1 MLNSLKRRYATAP
14 LQTRIFI
21 QYGSGMIT
29 VMSALLVLFFLYEQ
43 LRIREDSRYQLQRIT
58 RTISE
63 YITSHTTNGSF
74 SLTNSDLKQL
84 LVAEELY
91 AVRVLSSSGA
101 LIASFDSSPVA
112 EGGVNPIL
120 DGDEFD
126 CSLTSNF
133 SQLRTTIKYGSEK
146 IGIIWVSRQLTADR
160 YRIVI
165 TFIIGFSI
173 VLLSIPLSIGT
184 YNRSE
189 DFIMGPILELVGVI
203 KKVSLESNYR
213 LRAVRRTDD
222 EVGLLVDC
230 FNLMLSEI
238 QLRELELLENQN
250 HLEAEV
256 RRRTTQL
263 AEQNRELEEARASAE
278 AGRMVAEHLSRTK
291 GDFLANMSHEIRT
304 PLNGIVGM
312 SELAL
317 GADLTEEQREY
328 IETVNASAKM
338 LLDII
343 NDILDFS
350 KIEAGRVEI
359 ERVSFSI
366 REVISGIMR
375 ALASAVTSRKIE
387 LFADIDPRIPRLV
400 VGDPTKVRQVLTNLV
415 GNAIKFTHVGQVVI
429 RVRLASSRYEEL
441 GISFEVQDSGIGIPP
456 QKLVEIFNPFAQGD
470 TSTTRKYG
478 GTGLGLSISHR
489 LVEAMGGELEVAS
502 REGVGSTFS
511 FSLPLG
517 TTVNGDSINR
527 IQLQVTDERLIAYDT
542 HPVSRGILERELKG
556 LGVRV
561 EMLHDRTSLEDALFH
576 ILPHE
581 RVVLYLDLHRN
592 TQEFADVLELIPTER
607 IGLAPR
613 FIWAAPIDTLTAL
626 PSDKR
631 AVIVPLVYP
640 IIGSA
645 VIEAIKRCWYESSQL
660 SKTPDGVARESEL
673 SSNSLCVLVAED
685 NIVNQKLVARLLEK
699 YGHEAV
705 LVSTGEEAIRA
716 LERRGQLG
724 GESVDA
730 PPFDLVLMDIQMPVL
745 GGVDATR
752 IIRERENSLARRIP
766 IVALTANA
774 IAGQRDEYLNEGM
787 DEYLSKPINT
797 EELRRILALFSPQ
810 RLN

>member
-613 FIWAAPIDTLTAL
+613 FIWAAPIDTLSAL

>member
-1 MLNSLKRRYATAP
+1 MLKSLKRRYATAP

-29 VMSALLVLFFLYEQ
+29 VMSALLVVFFFYEQ
-43 LRIREDSRYQLQRIT
+43 LRIRESSRYHLQRVT
-58 RTISE
+58 RPISE
-63 YITSHTTNGSF
+63 YIISHTTNGSF
-74 SLTNSDLKQL
+74 SFTNSDLKHL
-84 LVAEELY
+84 LVADELY
-91 AVRVLSSSGA
+91 AVRVFSSSGA
-101 LIASFDSSPVA
+101 LIASFDSSPLA
-112 EGGVNPIL
+112 EGGVSPIL
-120 DGDEFD
+120 EGDEFD
-126 CSLTSNF
+126 CSLMSNL
-133 SQLRTTIKYGSEK
+133 SQLRTIIKSDSEK
-146 IGIIWVSRQLTADR
+146 IGTIRVSRQLTADW
-160 YRIVI
+160 YRLII
-165 TFIIGFSI
+165 TLIIGFSI
-173 VLLSIPLSIGT
+173 VLLSIPLSIST

-230 FNLMLSEI
+230 FNLILSEI

-263 AEQNRELEEARASAE
+263 AEQNRELEVARASAE

-359 ERVSFSI
+359 ESVSFSI
-366 REVISGIMR
+366 REVVTGIMR
-375 ALASAVTSRKIE
+375 ALASAVTSRQIE
-387 LFADIDPRIPRLV
+387 LFADIDWTIPRLV
-400 VGDPTKVRQVLTNLV
+400 IGDPTKVRQVLTNLV

-429 RVRLASSRYEEL
+429 RVRLVNSRHEEL
-441 GISFEVQDSGIGIPP
+441 EVSFEVQDSGIGIPP
-456 QKLVEIFNPFAQGD
+456 KKITEIFNPFAQGD

-511 FSLPLG
+511 FSLSLG
-517 TTVNGDSINR
+517 RTPTSDSMNR
-527 IQLQVTDERLIAYDT
+527 IQSQVTNERLIAYDT
-542 HPVSRGILERELKG
+542 HPVSKGILERELKG
-556 LGVRV
+556 VGIRV

-576 ILPHE
+576 VLPHE

-592 TQEFADVLELIPTER
+592 THDLADILELIPTER
-607 IGLAPR
+607 SGLAPR
-613 FIWAAPIDTLTAL
+613 FIWAAPIDTLTAI

-631 AVIVPLVYP
+631 AIIVPLVYP

-645 VIEAIKRCWYESSQL
+645 VNEAIKKCWYENGQL
-660 SKTPDGVARESEL
+660 PKTPDNVPRDTILNA
-673 SSNSLCVLVAED
+673 NSLCVLVAED
-685 NIVNQKLVARLLEK
+685 NIVNQKLAARLLEK
-699 YGHEAV
+699 YGHAAV

-724 GESVDA
+724 GESVEA
-730 PPFDLVLMDIQMPVL
+730 PPFDLVLMDIQMPVM

-752 IIRERENSLARRIP
+752 IIRERENSLGRRIP

-774 IAGQRDEYLNEGM
+774 IAGQRDEYLDEGM

>member
-1 MLNSLKRRYATAP
+1 MLESLKRRYATAP

-29 VMSALLVLFFLYEQ
+29 VMSALLVLFFFYEQ
-43 LRIREDSRYQLQRIT
+43 LRIREDSRYRLQRIT
-58 RTISE
+58 RTIGE
-63 YITSHTTNGSF
+63 YILSHTANGSI
-74 SLTNSDLKQL
+74 SLTNNDLKNL
-84 LVAEELY
+84 LVADEFY
-91 AVRVLSSSGA
+91 AVRVFGTSKA
-101 LIASFDSSPVA
+101 LIASFDSSA
-112 EGGVNPIL
+112 SAQGVVDPDL
-120 DGDEFD
+120 EGDEFG
-126 CSLTSNF
+126 CSLTSKI
-133 SQLRTTIKYGSEK
+133 SYLRTPIKSGSQTIAT
-146 IGIIWVSRQLTADR
+146 IWVSRQLTADL
-160 YRIVI
+160 YRLIV
-165 TFIIGFSI
+165 TLIIGFSI
-173 VLLSIPLSIGT
+173 VLLSISLTIGT
-184 YNRSE
+184 SNRSE
-189 DFIMGPILELVGVI
+189 DFIMGPILDLVGVI
-203 KKVSLESNYR
+203 EKVSLESNYR

-230 FNLMLSEI
+230 FNLILSEI

-263 AEQNRELEEARASAE
+263 AEQNRELEVARASAE

-350 KIEAGRVEI
+350 KIEAGRIEI
-359 ERVSFSI
+359 ESVSFSI
-366 REVISGIMR
+366 RDVVSGIMR
-375 ALASAVTSRKIE
+375 ALASAVTSRQIE
-387 LFADIDPRIPRLV
+387 LFADIDLRIPRLV

-429 RVRLASSRYEEL
+429 RVRLASSRRDEL
-441 GISFEVQDSGIGIPP
+441 EVSFEVQDSGIGIPAK
-456 QKLVEIFNPFAQGD
+456 KLAEIFNPFAQGD

-489 LVEAMGGELEVAS
+489 LVEAMGGELEVVS

-511 FSLPLG
+511 FSLPFA
-517 TTVNGDSINR
+517 TTPTSDSINR
-527 IQLQVTDERLIAYDT
+527 TQSHVPDARLIAYDT

-556 LGVRV
+556 LGVSL
-561 EMLHDRTSLEDALFH
+561 EMLHDRRSLEDALFH
-576 ILPHE
+576 IKPDE

-592 TQEFADVLELIPTER
+592 TQEFADVLELIPTNR
-607 IGLAPR
+607 SGLAPR
-613 FIWAAPIDTLTAL
+613 FIWASPIDTLTAI

-631 AVIVPLVYP
+631 AVIVPIVYP

-645 VIEAIKRCWYESSQL
+645 LNDAIKRCWHENGQL
-660 SKTPDGVARESEL
+660 PKTPVSLAPEPIL
-673 SSNSLCVLVAED
+673 SSNSLNVLVAED
-685 NIVNQKLVARLLEK
+685 NIVNQRLIARLLQK
-699 YGHEAV
+699 YGHEAI
-705 LVSTGEEAIRA
+705 LVSTGEEAIYA

-724 GESVDA
+724 GESIES
-730 PPFDLVLMDIQMPVL
+730 PPFDLLLMDIQMPVM

-752 IIRERENSLARRIP
+752 IIRERENSLATRIP

-774 IAGQRDEYLNEGM
+774 IAGQRDEYLSEGM

-797 EELRRILALFSPQ
+797 EELKRILALFPPQ

>member
-1 MLNSLKRRYATAP
+1 
-14 LQTRIFI
+14 
-21 QYGSGMIT
+21 MIT
-29 VMSALLVLFFLYEQ
+29 VMSALLVVFFAYEQ
-43 LRIREDSRYQLQRIT
+43 IRIRDDSRFHLQRIT

-63 YITSHTTNGSF
+63 HIVSHTTDGSI
-74 SLTNSDLKQL
+74 SLTKSDLKKLQI
-84 LVAEELY
+84 ADEIY
-91 AVRVLSSSGA
+91 AVHVFDGSGT
-101 LIASFDSSPVA
+101 LIASLDSNEPAEKFIDPV
-112 EGGVNPIL
+112 L
-120 DGDEFD
+120 DGDKFV
-126 CSLTSNF
+126 CSLINNLSY
-133 SQLRTTIKYGSEK
+133 LRTAIKSGSQE
-146 IGIIWVSRQLTADR
+146 IGIIWVSRQLTDDR
-160 YRIVI
+160 YRLFI
-165 TFIIGFSI
+165 TLIIGFSI

-184 YNRSE
+184 FNRSE

-263 AEQNRELEEARASAE
+263 AEQNRELEVARASAE

-328 IETVNASAKM
+328 IETVNASARM

-366 REVISGIMR
+366 REVVSGIMR
-375 ALASAVTSRKIE
+375 ALASAVTSRQIE
-387 LFADIDPRIPRLV
+387 LFADIDPRIPRLAI
-400 VGDPTKVRQVLTNLV
+400 GDPTKVRQVLTNLV

-429 RVRLASSRYEEL
+429 RVRLATSRRDEL
-441 GISFEVQDSGIGIPP
+441 QISFEVQDSGIGIPP
-456 QKLVEIFNPFAQGD
+456 QKLAEIFNPFAQGD

-478 GTGLGLSISHR
+478 GTGLGLSISRR
-489 LVEAMGGELEVAS
+489 LVEAMGGELQVVS

-511 FSLPLG
+511 FSLPFG
-517 TTVNGDSINR
+517 TTSTSDSTNLNQSNIP
-527 IQLQVTDERLIAYDT
+527 DARLIVYDT

-556 LGVRV
+556 AGISV
-561 EMLHDRTSLEDALFH
+561 EILHDRKSLEDALFH
-576 ILPHE
+576 IMPHE

-592 TQEFADVLELIPTER
+592 TEELTDVLEIIPTER
-607 IGLAPR
+607 EGLAPR
-613 FIWAAPIDTLTAL
+613 FIWAAPIDTLTAI

-640 IIGSA
+640 IIGNG
-645 VIEAIKRCWYESSQL
+645 VNEAIRKCWHGSGQPPRMPDTVAHQSIL
-660 SKTPDGVARESEL
+660 SA
-673 SSNSLCVLVAED
+673 NSLCVLVAED
-685 NIVNQKLVARLLEK
+685 NIVNQKLIARLLEK

-724 GESVDA
+724 GESVEA
-730 PPFDLVLMDIQMPVL
+730 PPFDLVLMDIQMPVM

-774 IAGQRDEYLNEGM
+774 IAGQRDEYLSEGM

-797 EELRRILALFSPQ
+797 EDLKRILAIFSPQ
-810 RLN
+810 SFH

>member
-1 MLNSLKRRYATAP
+1 
-14 LQTRIFI
+14 
-21 QYGSGMIT
+21 
-29 VMSALLVLFFLYEQ
+29 
-43 LRIREDSRYQLQRIT
+43 
-58 RTISE
+58 
-63 YITSHTTNGSF
+63 
-74 SLTNSDLKQL
+74 
-84 LVAEELY
+84 
-91 AVRVLSSSGA
+91 
-101 LIASFDSSPVA
+101 
-112 EGGVNPIL
+112 
-120 DGDEFD
+120 
-126 CSLTSNF
+126 
-133 SQLRTTIKYGSEK
+133 
-146 IGIIWVSRQLTADR
+146 
-160 YRIVI
+160 
-165 TFIIGFSI
+165 
-173 VLLSIPLSIGT
+173 
-184 YNRSE
+184 
-189 DFIMGPILELVGVI
+189 MGPILELVGVI

>member
-1 MLNSLKRRYATAP
+1 
-14 LQTRIFI
+14 
-21 QYGSGMIT
+21 
-29 VMSALLVLFFLYEQ
+29 
-43 LRIREDSRYQLQRIT
+43 
-58 RTISE
+58 
-63 YITSHTTNGSF
+63 
-74 SLTNSDLKQL
+74 
-84 LVAEELY
+84 
-91 AVRVLSSSGA
+91 
-101 LIASFDSSPVA
+101 VA

>member
-1 MLNSLKRRYATAP
+1 MLKSLKRRYATAP

-29 VMSALLVLFFLYEQ
+29 VMSALLVVFFFYEQ
-43 LRIREDSRYQLQRIT
+43 LRIREDSRSHLQRIT

-63 YITSHTTNGSF
+63 YIISHINNGSL
-74 SLTNSDLKQL
+74 SLTNSDLKHL
-84 LVAEELY
+84 LATDGSY
-91 AVRVLSSSGA
+91 AVRVFDPSNE
-101 LIASFDSSPVA
+101 LIASFDSSASAEVVVDPV
-112 EGGVNPIL
+112 L
-120 DGDEFD
+120 KGDEFG
-126 CSLTSNF
+126 CSLINKLSY
-133 SQLRTTIKYGSEK
+133 LRTSIKSGSQTVA
-146 IGIIWVSRQLTADR
+146 IIWVSRQLTADR
-160 YRIVI
+160 YRLFITLIV
-165 TFIIGFSI
+165 GFSI
-173 VLLSIPLSIGT
+173 VLLSIPLSIST

-222 EVGLLVDC
+222 EVGLMVDC

-263 AEQNRELEEARASAE
+263 AEQNRELEIARASAE

-328 IETVNASAKM
+328 IETVNISAKM

-350 KIEAGRVEI
+350 KIEAGRIEI
-359 ERVSFSI
+359 ESVSFSI
-366 REVISGIMR
+366 RDVVSGIMR
-375 ALASAVTSRKIE
+375 ALASAVTSRQIE
-387 LFADIDPRIPRLV
+387 LFADIDPRIAPLV
-400 VGDPTKVRQVLTNLV
+400 IGDPTKVRQVLTNLI

-429 RVRLASSRYEEL
+429 RVRLASSRRDQFDV
-441 GISFEVQDSGIGIPP
+441 SFEVQDSGIGIPP
-456 QKLVEIFNPFAQGD
+456 QKLAEIFNPFAQGD

-511 FSLPLG
+511 FSLPFQA
-517 TTVNGDSINR
+517 TPASDSLNR
-527 IQLQVTDERLIAYDT
+527 IQSQIPDARLIAYDT
-542 HPVSRGILERELKG
+542 NPVSRSILERELKG
-556 LGVRV
+556 VGIRV
-561 EMLHDRTSLEDALFH
+561 EMLHDRMSLKDALFQVM
-576 ILPHE
+576 PHE

-592 TQEFADVLELIPTER
+592 TEEFTDILSVIPTER
-607 IGLAPR
+607 SGLAPR
-613 FIWAAPIDTLTAL
+613 FIWAAPIDTLTAI

-631 AVIVPLVYP
+631 AVIVPIVYP
-640 IIGSA
+640 IIGAA
-645 VIEAIKRCWYESSQL
+645 VNEAIKMCWYESGQL
-660 SKTPDGVARESEL
+660 PKTPDKSAHESVL
-673 SSNSLCVLVAED
+673 SGNSLCVLVAED
-685 NIVNQKLVARLLEK
+685 NIVNQKLIARLLEK
-699 YGHEAV
+699 YGHEV
-705 LVSTGEEAIRA
+705 ILVSTGEDAIRA
-716 LERRGQLG
+716 LERRGQFG
-724 GESVDA
+724 GESVEA
-730 PPFDLVLMDIQMPVL
+730 PPFDLVLMDIQMPVM

-774 IAGQRDEYLNEGM
+774 IAGQRDEYLSEGM

-797 EELRRILALFSPQ
+797 EELKRILALFSPEKSE
-810 RLN
+810 